1 MRVIPRA
8 VSKLFKRPSP
18 GTMNKLSTR
27 EKLSK
32 TMRGG
37 MKYVAMGG
45 ALSLGAEGISALV
58 NHAKDSPTNMLDS
71 EKVEFQDWGPSIF
84 RVDSVDTAPKSKL
97 PFSLITTL
105 LITLAIFFCIMV
117 PFCRIISVMIRTCR
131 LNRALKI
138 SSPVCPPPFGP
149 PSPREITSPP
159 VDLDGPPEDMESAW
173 RNMTGE
179 KPQVEEA
186 HEEAT
191 DNKLQIEEEIK
202 ARERADIGDV
212 VEKIRRSVAVK
223 AAERYRQE
231 QEQNNED

>member
-1 MRVIPRA
+1 MRIIPR
-8 VSKLFKRPSP
+8 VSKLFKKPSQ
-18 GTMNKLSTR
+18 GSTR
-27 EKLSK
+27 EKLLK

-37 MKYVAMGG
+37 AKYVAMGG
-45 ALSLGAEGISALV
+45 ALSLGAEGISALI
-58 NHAKDSPTNMLDS
+58 NHARASPTNMQDS
-71 EKVEFQDWGPSIF
+71 EKVEFQDWGPAIF
-84 RVDSVDTAPKSKL
+84 RYDSVDTAPKSKL

-117 PFCRIISVMIRTCR
+117 PFCRIFSVMIRTCR

-149 PSPREITSPP
+149 PSPRETTSPP
-159 VDLDGPPEDMESAW
+159 VDLDGPSEDMESMW

-179 KPQVEEA
+179 KPEVEEAQQEAVETKLQVEE
-186 HEEAT
+186 ET
-191 DNKLQIEEEIK
+191 R

-212 VEKIRRSVAVK
+212 VEKIRKSVAVK

-231 QEQNNED
+231 QEQKNED

>member
-1 MRVIPRA
+1 MRIIPRA

-18 GTMNKLSTR
+18 GAMNKLSTR

-32 TMRGG
+32 ATRGG
-37 MKYVAMGG
+37 LKYVAMGG

-58 NHAKDSPTNMLDS
+58 NHAKDSPTNMQDS

-149 PSPREITSPP
+149 PSPREITNPP
-159 VDLDGPPEDMESAW
+159 VDQDGPSEDMEAAW
-173 RNMTGE
+173 KNMTGE
-179 KPQVEEA
+179 KPQAEEA
-186 HEEAT
+186 QEEAP
-191 DNKLQIEEEIK
+191 DNQLQIEEEIK
-202 ARERADIGDV
+202 ARERADISDV

-223 AAERYRQE
+223 TAERYRQE
-231 QEQNNED
+231 KEQNNED

>member
-1 MRVIPRA
+1 M
-8 VSKLFKRPSP
+8 
-18 GTMNKLSTR
+18 
-27 EKLSK
+27 
-32 TMRGG
+32 
-37 MKYVAMGG
+37 AMGG

-58 NHAKDSPTNMLDS
+58 HHAKDSPTNMLDS

-149 PSPREITSPP
+149 PFPRENTSPP

-173 RNMTGE
+173 RNMMGE

-202 ARERADIGDV
+202 AHERADIGDV

>member
-1 MRVIPRA
+1 MRIIPRA

-18 GTMNKLSTR
+18 GAMNKLSTR

-58 NHAKDSPTNMLDS
+58 NHAKDSPTNMQDS

-149 PSPREITSPP
+149 PSPREITNPP
-159 VDLDGPPEDMESAW
+159 VDQDGPSEDMEAAW
-173 RNMTGE
+173 KNMTGE
-179 KPQVEEA
+179 KPQAEEA
-186 HEEAT
+186 QEEAP
-191 DNKLQIEEEIK
+191 DNQLQIEEEIK
-202 ARERADIGDV
+202 ARERADISDV

-223 AAERYRQE
+223 TAERYRQE
-231 QEQNNED
+231 KEQNNED